1 MQKESPGEGL
11 RAEEQ
16 DGEIFEANGEGLKA
30 EVQKGPNLGA
40 VLREA
45 EVIAANLKDSG
56 TRR

>member
-1 MQKESPGEGL
+1 MRKESPGKGL
-11 RAEEQ
+11 RAEGQ

-30 EVQKGPNLGA
+30 EVQKGPNSEA

-45 EVIAANLKDSG
+45 EVIAANLKESG